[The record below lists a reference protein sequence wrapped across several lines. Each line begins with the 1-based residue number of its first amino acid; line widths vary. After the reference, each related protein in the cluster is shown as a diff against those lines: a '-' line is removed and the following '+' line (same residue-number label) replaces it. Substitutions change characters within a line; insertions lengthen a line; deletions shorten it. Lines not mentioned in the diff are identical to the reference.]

1 MADEEVMKFEIT
13 DYDLDNEF
21 NINRPTRKISKNQQ
35 IYGIWADDSDGEEDV
50 SGPSRP
56 SFKGSSR
63 GKANYAAPVSFVA
76 GGVHQ
81 AGKKKESE
89 NKKEKKSDDEDDIE
103 DENSNRGAPG
113 TRRLAAMDISS
124 EEEEEEEPRRSRS
137 SKSRHQEV
145 EVQGEIAGLRKKR
158 QPINT
163 ALISQGVGG
172 WERHTKGIGAKLLLQ
187 MGFQPGKGLGKALQG
202 ISAPVQAHLRK
213 GRGAIGAY
221 GPEKK
226 TTIADTKDDSEEE
239 EAREFVEKLSH
250 WRKADSGQKKVKVK
264 YVYKSIDEVLEQGKS
279 RPIKRDHRPTHVL
292 TMFLLVVSNLSKVK
306 VIDMTGPQKRVLSGY
321 HAIAGQQR
329 PADEWEYRKDKT
341 FHNFS
346 LPELQHNLNLLMDM
360 CEQDI
365 IQNNQ
370 KLKYASDR
378 LVSLEH
384 EEQSLSTG
392 VELEKT
398 HIKTLEGVLD
408 IVQNM
413 IDKSDNKEDSLT
425 LDQAAEAFKEL
436 QEKFYEEYRLY
447 ELGELA
453 VSLVAPLVKE
463 KLSTWRP
470 LESPTEPLNLF
481 TQWREILQADQG
493 ALSVTQ
499 DPYHK
504 LLWESWMPSLRITVR
519 YDSASTWM
527 PSLRITV
534 RYDICKYLDAEFM
547 DHCQIQILV
556 LYFICSTW
564 NCRVCEPLV
573 DLIQVWIPLLPGWI
587 LDNIR
592 EQLILPRI
600 TQEVEYWN
608 PMTDTVPIHAW
619 IHPWLPLLAGIAGQ
633 GTSTRSPLGNSG
645 QSGSRSVLKGW
656 QPQCVRLE
664 TSVFPMIRHKLSKAL
679 VSWHPSDRSAR
690 LMLLPWHRVFS
701 RGEMEAFLV
710 KNILPKL
717 QLALQELVI
726 NPHEQHLEQWNWVM
740 EWKDLLPLHSLSGV
754 LEKHFFP
761 KWLQVLTLWLNHS
774 PNYDEIT
781 HWYMGWKNMVSE
793 SLRAQPGIKEQF
805 NKALELMNRAVSS
818 GGQSGNQ
825 QPGAVESVSYLTNIE
840 QSQLP
845 GQRVRDRESRYEL
858 LAEAV
863 RTASQVP
870 QGFKELIQKRCEEQ
884 GLLFVPLTNR
894 YREGKQIYR
903 CGNIQLYVDRN
914 VAFVSDNSGASWN
927 PKSLK
932 AVLDMASLQGSSGK
946 WSFVYNVVGVN
957 GEEAGGC
964 EGTIPSVRLTF
975 ATSDWRP
982 ECASSVSTL
991 LREQCSV
998 FEYGGGHATLGFRGF
1013 ITGATPADVK
1023 TWEGLPDE
1031 ISFGSIPS
1039 RLVYIS
1045 RVHQYHPPRGPD
1057 IQLGCSPPA
1066 VSGVDE
1072 CH

>member
-1 MADEEVMKFEIT
+1 MCKQVTM
-13 DYDLDNEF
+13 
-21 NINRPTRKISKNQQ
+21 
-35 IYGIWADDSDGEEDV
+35 V
-50 SGPSRP
+50 S
-56 SFKGSSR
+56 
-63 GKANYAAPVSFVA
+63 
-76 GGVHQ
+76 
-81 AGKKKESE
+81 
-89 NKKEKKSDDEDDIE
+89 
-103 DENSNRGAPG
+103 
-113 TRRLAAMDISS
+113 
-124 EEEEEEEPRRSRS
+124 
-137 SKSRHQEV
+137 
-145 EVQGEIAGLRKKR
+145 
-158 QPINT
+158 
-163 ALISQGVGG
+163 VG
-172 WERHTKGIGAKLLLQ
+172 
-187 MGFQPGKGLGKALQG
+187 
-202 ISAPVQAHLRK
+202 AHLLHL
-213 GRGAIGAY
+213 
-221 GPEKK
+221 
-226 TTIADTKDDSEEE
+226 DT
-239 EAREFVEKLSH
+239 
-250 WRKADSGQKKVKVK
+250 
-264 YVYKSIDEVLEQGKS
+264 
-279 RPIKRDHRPTHVL
+279 
-292 TMFLLVVSNLSKVK
+292 LL
-306 VIDMTGPQKRVLSGY
+306 
-321 HAIAGQQR
+321 
-329 PADEWEYRKDKT
+329 
-341 FHNFS
+341 
-346 LPELQHNLNLLMDM
+346 
-360 CEQDI
+360 QDI

-504 LLWESWMPSLRITVR
+504 LLWESWMPSLRITV
-519 YDSASTWM
+519 
-527 PSLRITV
+527 
-534 RYDICKYLDAEFM
+534 
-547 DHCQIQILV
+547 
-556 LYFICSTW
+556 STW

-600 TQEVEYWN
+600 TQEVEDWN

-619 IHPWLPLLAGIAGQ
+619 IHPWLPLLG
-633 GTSTRSPLGNSG
+633 
-645 QSGSRSVLKGW
+645 
-656 QPQCVRLE
+656 VRLE

-932 AVLDMASLQGSSGK
+932 AVLDMAS
-946 WSFVYNVVGVN
+946 
-957 GEEAGGC
+957 
-964 EGTIPSVRLTF
+964 
-975 ATSDWRP
+975 
-982 ECASSVSTL
+982 
-991 LREQCSV
+991 
-998 FEYGGGHATLGFRGF
+998 
-1013 ITGATPADVK
+1013 
-1023 TWEGLPDE
+1023 
-1031 ISFGSIPS
+1031 
-1039 RLVYIS
+1039 
-1045 RVHQYHPPRGPD
+1045 
-1057 IQLGCSPPA
+1057 
-1066 VSGVDE
+1066 
-1072 CH
+1072 

>member
-35 IYGIWADDSDGEEDV
+35 IYGIWADDSDGEEDA

-81 AGKKKESE
+81 VGKKKEPE
-89 NKKEKKSDDEDDIE
+89 NKKEKKSDDEDDSE

-124 EEEEEEEPRRSRS
+124 EEEEEEEPRHSRS

-226 TTIADTKDDSEEE
+226 TNIADTKDDSEEE

-264 YVYKSIDEVLEQGKS
+264 YVYKSVDEVLEQGKS
-279 RPIKRDHRPTHVL
+279 RPIKRDH
-292 TMFLLVVSNLSKVK
+292 SNLSKVK

-392 VELEKT
+392 VELEAT

-413 IDKSDNKEDSLT
+413 INKSDNKEDSLT

-504 LLWESWMPSLRITVR
+504 LLWESWMPSLRITV
-519 YDSASTWM
+519 
-527 PSLRITV
+527 
-534 RYDICKYLDAEFM
+534 
-547 DHCQIQILV
+547 
-556 LYFICSTW
+556 STW

-592 EQLILPRI
+592 EQLVLPRI
-600 TQEVEYWN
+600 TKEVEDWN

-619 IHPWLPLLAGIAGQ
+619 IHPWLPLLG
-633 GTSTRSPLGNSG
+633 
-645 QSGSRSVLKGW
+645 
-656 QPQCVRLE
+656 VRLE

-927 PKSLK
+927 PKSLN
-932 AVLDMASLQGSSGK
+932 AVLDMAS
-946 WSFVYNVVGVN
+946 
-957 GEEAGGC
+957 
-964 EGTIPSVRLTF
+964 
-975 ATSDWRP
+975 
-982 ECASSVSTL
+982 
-991 LREQCSV
+991 
-998 FEYGGGHATLGFRGF
+998 
-1013 ITGATPADVK
+1013 
-1023 TWEGLPDE
+1023 
-1031 ISFGSIPS
+1031 
-1039 RLVYIS
+1039 
-1045 RVHQYHPPRGPD
+1045 
-1057 IQLGCSPPA
+1057 
-1066 VSGVDE
+1066 
-1072 CH
+1072 